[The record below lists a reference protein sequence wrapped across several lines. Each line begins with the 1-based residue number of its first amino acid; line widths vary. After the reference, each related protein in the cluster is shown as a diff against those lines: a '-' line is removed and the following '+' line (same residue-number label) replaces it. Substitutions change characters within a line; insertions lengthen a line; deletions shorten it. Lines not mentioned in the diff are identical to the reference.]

1 MNSGLRIRDAVCL
14 SMDKIKEGE
23 RLLYT
28 QKTGNAVFVPLAAEV
43 IKALEGMKFMPFW
56 SGVGLP
62 KSAVA
67 DWQRTLARLF
77 KLVGLAGHAHR
88 FRDSFA
94 VNLLQRGV
102 SLENVAIL
110 LGNSIKVAEKHYA
123 PWVASRQ
130 AALTESVR
138 RAWVSSSSQ

>member
-1 MNSGLRIRDAVCL
+1 MRHWQHPHDLL
-14 SMDKIKEGE
+14 HEEG
-23 RLLYT
+23 
-28 QKTGNAVFVPLAAEV
+28 V
-43 IKALEGMKFMPFW
+43 ALGFLDDLPFW